1 MGKGVTMAGI
11 TDYDAP
17 RTLANE
23 PAAES
28 LDLLQE
34 RRNAGPEEDLAEP
47 EFELPA
53 YDIIDEELTAPVIPV
68 RADEFRCGR
77 CFLVLHR
84 SMHAGTRNGADTC
97 RDCA

>member
-1 MGKGVTMAGI
+1 MAAT

-17 RTLANE
+17 RKTASE
-23 PAAES
+23 PETES

-34 RRNAGPEEDLAEP
+34 RRTGLPDDLAEP
-47 EFELPA
+47 DPGDYDLPGFE
-53 YDIIDEELTAPVIPV
+53 IIDEELTAPVVPV
-68 RADEFRCGR
+68 REDEFRCGS

-84 SMHAGTRNGADTC
+84 SLHAGTRKGHDTC